1 MPAYNFL
8 PRFAP
13 LVESGEKRQTI
24 RAVGKRRHARSG
36 DLLQLYTGQRTAFCR
51 KLISPDPVCIAA
63 HAVYIYKIFT
73 RQEAYY
79 QMCIDGEVVF
89 HHEVA
94 GIAIADGFADKTQFF
109 EFFEE
114 AHGLPF
120 HGVLIKW

>member
-24 RAVGKRRHARSG
+24 RAVGKRRHARPG

-51 KLISPDPVCIAA
+51 KLVSPDPVCIAVHLVDI
-63 HAVYIYKIFT
+63 HAISPLCCEMFL
-73 RQEAYY
+73 
-79 QMCIDGEVVF
+79 DGRLLYLREVV
-89 HHEVA
+89 E
-94 GIAIADGFADKTQFF
+94 IAKADGFAGST
-109 EFFEE
+109 EFFNFFYDV
-114 AHGLPF
+114 HDMPF